1 MDMAF
6 SYLVA
11 GVIGYLG
18 YRARSLTW
26 DGAVAACLV
35 GGTIFGFGGP
45 GWAVLLVVFFVSSSL
60 LSFVGRN
67 DPRKQRASEAF
78 EKGGRRDAWQVL
90 ANGGVAALAALGA
103 GVARP
108 TADLL
113 KESQLVTVGLLF
125 GAFVGALAAA
135 TADTWAT
142 EIGVLSRTSPRI
154 VTTWR
159 HVRAGT
165 SGGVTTLGTV
175 AALLGAGLIGLT
187 AIAVLVAYDYES
199 MIVLIGMPSFHYGAV
214 LLVAFM
220 GGLGGMVADSL
231 LGAKVQAQY
240 VCPAC
245 NKPTESRV
253 HKCGTATRLVRGVQ
267 WINNDVVNLAGTL
280 VGALV
285 GMIIATI
292 MPIAVVGIM

>member
-1 MDMAF
+1 MDIAL
-6 SYLVA
+6 SYLMA

-18 YRARSLTW
+18 YRAQALTW
-26 DGAVAACLV
+26 DGAAAACLV

-45 GWAVLLVVFFVSSSL
+45 GWAVLLVVFFVSSSM
-60 LSFVGRN
+60 LSLVGRN
-67 DPRKQRASEAF
+67 DPRKKGASEAF

-103 GVARP
+103 GVVKEASLLN
-108 TADLL
+108 DL
-113 KESQLVTVGLLF
+113 QLEIVGLSF
-125 GAFVGALAAA
+125 AAFVGALAAA

-142 EIGVLSRTSPRI
+142 EIGVLSRTSPRL

-165 SGGVTTLGTV
+165 SGGITTLGSV

-199 MIVLIGMPSFHYGAV
+199 MLVLISMPSFHYGAV

-231 LGAKVQAQY
+231 LGATVQAQY

-253 HKCGTATRLVRGVQ
+253 HRCGSATRLVGGVP
-267 WINNDVVNLAGTL
+267 WINNDFVNMAGTL
-280 VGALV
+280 VGGLIGLGVAL
-285 GMIIATI
+285 I
-292 MPIAVVGIM
+292 